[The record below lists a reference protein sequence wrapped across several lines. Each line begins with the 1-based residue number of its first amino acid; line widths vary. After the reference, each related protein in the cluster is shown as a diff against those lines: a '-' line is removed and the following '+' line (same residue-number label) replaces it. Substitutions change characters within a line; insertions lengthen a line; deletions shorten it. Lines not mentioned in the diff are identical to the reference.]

1 MKYCLFFALLMASAS
16 VFAQQTDEQRR
27 EAASK
32 PQTPA
37 DKKLRESNLYAHH
50 LSALRTVFA
59 EKKAPE
65 TRRVQSELLTLMR
78 TALAHA
84 EAEKRT
90 AKSGDTV
97 ANNAER
103 KARIIAAFDGYEFDP
118 GQPAAAEPKFVL
130 LDEFQ
135 QLLLNEYEA
144 LRKTAP
150 AEKR

>member
-1 MKYCLFFALLMASAS
+1 MKYCLFFALLMASVSA
-16 VFAQQTDEQRR
+16 FAQQTDEQRR
-27 EAASK
+27 EAALK

-37 DKKLRESNLYAHH
+37 DKKLRESNVYAHH
-50 LSALRTVFA
+50 LSALRSVFA
-59 EKKAPE
+59 EKKALE
-65 TRRVQSELLTLMR
+65 TRRAQSELLTLMR
-78 TALAHA
+78 SSLAYA

-90 AKSGDTV
+90 AKPGNVV

-103 KARIIAAFDGYEFDP
+103 KARIIAAFDGYDLDP
-118 GQPAAAEPKFVL
+118 EQAAAAEPKFVL

-144 LRKTAP
+144 LSKTAA